1 MKIEEELFKKYR
13 VNFNKLTNYGFGL
26 VDNLYYLSKPI
37 FNGDFEV
44 GISISQEGILEAKIF
59 DTAFGEEYL
68 NHNISSINGEFV
80 NQVRQEYEELLIEIR
95 NNCFE
100 KLPFIFDQTN
110 RIVKMIEKK
119 YHDLP
124 EFVFKED
131 DNDGIFRNQKSKK
144 WYGII
149 MKVNGEKL
157 GLDNLEIEVINVK
170 LQQELITSL
179 LSKKGYYKAYHMNKK
194 YWISIVLDDS
204 LTDQEIMDCIEMSHS
219 FTC

>member
-1 MKIEEELFKKYR
+1 
-13 VNFNKLTNYGFGL
+13 
-26 VDNLYYLSKPI
+26 
-37 FNGDFEV
+37 
-44 GISISQEGILEAKIF
+44 
-59 DTAFGEEYL
+59 
-68 NHNISSINGEFV
+68 
-80 NQVRQEYEELLIEIR
+80 
-95 NNCFE
+95 
-100 KLPFIFDQTN
+100 
-110 RIVKMIEKK
+110 MIEKQ

-157 GLDNLEIEVINVK
+157 GLDNCEIEVINVK

-219 FTC
+219 LTC